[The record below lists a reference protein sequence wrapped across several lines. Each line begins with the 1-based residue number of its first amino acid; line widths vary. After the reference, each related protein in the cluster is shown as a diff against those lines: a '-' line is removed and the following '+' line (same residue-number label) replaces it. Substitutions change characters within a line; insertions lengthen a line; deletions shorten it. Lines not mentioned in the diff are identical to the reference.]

1 MRVQKAFLSI
11 CCLIFAVACSKA
23 NSGPTYKYYPA
34 GTDGVAVKAGSITI
48 TDKEIMKGIG
58 ADIYEKEQE
67 IFEIKNNK
75 IKAILLEKFMEADPS
90 KKGLSNDE
98 YMNKHIASK
107 VKVSEKD
114 IEKFIAEKKIP
125 KEQIVPEVKDRIK
138 QILEMEGKRKAVD
151 EWLASK
157 LGSKPVEVFMN
168 KPRRPTFNVNIGDAP
183 TVGDKNA
190 KVTIVEYSDFQ
201 CPYCQ
206 KGAEIIGQLK
216 KKYGSKVQIAFKNFP
231 LPFHNQ
237 AKDAAVAALC
247 AKEQSVDLFWK
258 MHDHMFANQD
268 KLDIASLKAAAAKLG
283 VKSADFDKCVDDKKY
298 LAKVEQ
304 DYQEGQEVE
313 VKSTPSF
320 FINGQM
326 LLGAQPIE
334 VFSELIDEALQ

>member
-1 MRVQKAFLSI
+1 MRVKQAFLSV
-11 CCLIFAVACSKA
+11 CCLMLAVACSKA

-34 GTDGVAVKAGSITI
+34 GSDGIAVKAGSLTI
-48 TDKEIMKGIG
+48 TEKEIMKGIG
-58 ADIYEKEQE
+58 ADIYEKENE

-75 IKAILLEKFMEADPS
+75 VKAVLLEKFMEADPN

-98 YMNKHIASK
+98 YMNKYIASK

-125 KEQIVPEVKDRIK
+125 KEQIVPEVRDRIK

-151 EWLASK
+151 EWLATK
-157 LGSKPVEVFMN
+157 IGKEPIQIFMN
-168 KPRRPTFNVNIGDAP
+168 KPRRPTFEVKLGDAP
-183 TVGDKNA
+183 TVGDKGA

-216 KKYGSKVQIAFKNFP
+216 KKYGSKIQIAFKNFP

-237 AKDAAVAALC
+237 AKDAANAGLC

-258 MHDHMFANQD
+258 MHDHMFGNQD
-268 KLDIASLKAAAAKLG
+268 KLDIASLKAAAVKLG
-283 VKSADFDKCVDDKKY
+283 AKAADFDKCVEEKKY

-304 DYQEGQEVE
+304 DYQEGQGIE
-313 VKSTPSF
+313 VKSTPTF

-326 LLGAQPIE
+326 LMGAQPIE
-334 VFSELIDEALQ
+334 VFSEIIDESL